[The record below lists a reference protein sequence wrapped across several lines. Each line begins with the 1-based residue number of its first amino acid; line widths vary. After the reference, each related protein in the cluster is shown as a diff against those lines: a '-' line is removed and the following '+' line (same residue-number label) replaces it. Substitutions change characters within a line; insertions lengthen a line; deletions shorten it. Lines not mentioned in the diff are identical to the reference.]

1 MTGTGVTT
9 DRTPDKG
16 DDGLVEGLLGVTQ
29 QVANVLAA
37 VAARHDLTPQ
47 QVRLLR
53 TLDGPISMRACA
65 NDRSCDPSNVTGLVD
80 RVERLGLVERVS
92 DPRDRR
98 VRMLVLTAKGR
109 LVRDRVIRDIADG
122 VEQTLGLTAQNRSTV
137 ARLLETM
144 NASERRWVGYSRST
158 C

>member
-9 DRTPDKG
+9 DRTADER
-16 DDGLVEGLLGVTQ
+16 DDGLVGGLLGVTQ
-29 QVANVLAA
+29 RVENVVAA

-53 TLDGPISMRACA
+53 MLDGPISMRACA

-80 RVERLGLVERVS
+80 RAERLGLVARVP
-92 DPRDRR
+92 DERDRR
-98 VRMLVLTAKGR
+98 VRLLTLTPKGR
-109 LVRDRVIRDIADG
+109 QLRDLVNSEIAAGLRDL
-122 VEQTLGLTAQNRSTV
+122 LGLTEEDIPDV
-137 ARLLETM
+137 ARLFRAM
-144 NASERRWVGYSRST
+144 NGSSNERASAPDPR